1 MNTEIQNEDEFQA
14 YLMKSYP
21 NIFTPDSFPK
31 VYQIAGRTISPEIDL
46 LVIDSR
52 NDIIAGYEFKF
63 LSYKTSDANYKR
75 IREGIGQALLYF
87 QFGVDRSYLV
97 LGVSK
102 KVLQFHP
109 LNIANRIDELANLR
123 QLLEDVYKFDCL
135 GLLIWMEGETREKEI
150 FRVYHP
156 KGKFSVYHYKE
167 YELNRKCLLDMRFK
181 FGRKYWT
188 NHIITPYLEKI
199 LSEKKKLK
207 GNQ

>member
-1 MNTEIQNEDEFQA
+1 MISEIQNEDDFQA
-14 YLMKSYP
+14 YFMKSYP

-31 VYQIAGRTISPEIDL
+31 VYQIAGKTISPEIDL
-46 LVIDSR
+46 LVIDGR
-52 NDIIAGYEFKF
+52 NDIVTGYEFKF

-87 QFGVDRSYLV
+87 QFGIDRSYLV

-102 KVLQFHP
+102 KVLQIYR
-109 LNIANRIDELANLR
+109 LKIANRIDDLVNLR

-135 GLLIWMEGETREKEI
+135 GLLIWMEGETREKDI

-156 KGKFSVYHYKE
+156 EGKFSVNYFKE
-167 YELNRKCLLDMRFK
+167 YELNRKCLLEMRFK
-181 FGRKYWT
+181 FGTKYWA
-188 NHIITPYLEKI
+188 NRIMTPYLEKI